1 MVHHLDLW
9 NIRHIAIRSLMGAW
23 LFKTPVGPQA
33 HYLNPLQFYTIR
45 ERKQSL
51 EESCRKLKSLWNR
64 EIFYSKT
71 SSINGWRYDLLGIPI
86 LIPFYSFIP
95 HLFRIG
101 IYANKRL
108 KMIKAFWHI
117 SAAGLKGYKIILSLN
132 LRSL

>member
-1 MVHHLDLW
+1 MENVFLLGAFGVVHHLDLW
-9 NIRHIAIRSLMGAW
+9 NIRHIAMRSLMGAW

-71 SSINGWRYDLLGIPI
+71 SSINGWRYDLDGNSYFDSVLRFYYSALCRIRI
-86 LIPFYSFIP
+86 L
-95 HLFRIG
+95 
-101 IYANKRL
+101 ANS
-108 KMIKAFWHI
+108 WYQ
-117 SAAGLKGYKIILSLN
+117 SDQLSLP
-132 LRSL
+132 